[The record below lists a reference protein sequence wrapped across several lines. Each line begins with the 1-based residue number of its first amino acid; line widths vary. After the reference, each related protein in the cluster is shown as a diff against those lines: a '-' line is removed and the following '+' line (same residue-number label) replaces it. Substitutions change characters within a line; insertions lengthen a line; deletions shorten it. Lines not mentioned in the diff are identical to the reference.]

1 MADRF
6 EICFPRFEAAEG
18 GFSNHPDDNGGPTM
32 RGVTLATFRDF
43 YGAGASVA
51 DLKRITTA
59 QVARIF
65 RSGYWTACRCD
76 DLPAGIDYL
85 VADMAINAGPGR
97 AIRILQRALG
107 GVVADGVI
115 GPVTLAAARS
125 HPDLS
130 ELAFAFTS
138 ARLAY
143 YRGLD
148 DWPAFGKGWAAR
160 ATKSLNLAL
169 GDIRTA
175 EAAER
180 LGLDRPAPARAAA
193 RPASAP
199 APLPRLLAALR
210 RAFAGAGRG

>member
-18 GFSNHPDDNGGPTM
+18 GFSDHPDDNGGPTM

-43 YGAGASVA
+43 YGASASVA

-85 VADMAINAGPGR
+85 VADMAINAGPVR

-115 GPVTLAAARS
+115 GPVTLAAAQR
-125 HPDLS
+125 HPAPAA
-130 ELAFAFTS
+130 LARNFTS
-138 ARLAY
+138 GRLDY
-143 YRGLD
+143 YRDCD
-148 DWPAFGKGWAAR
+148 DWPAFGEGWSVR

-169 GDIRTA
+169 GDIATA
-175 EAAER
+175 AAAER
-180 LGLDRPAPARAAA
+180 LGLDRPAPARATAPDMA
-193 RPASAP
+193 PPRPLS
-199 APLPRLLAALR
+199 RLLAALR
-210 RAFAGAGRG
+210 RALAAARG